1 MHRIRS
7 LGTDMV
13 CLKNRI
19 NRRVIS
25 KVTKSAKGEDCRLM
39 FQEICNQN
47 PETTVFAHYR
57 HLRLGAGLG
66 LKPTIFGAAC
76 CSSCHDECDGRTRKL
91 DRDFVRARHAE
102 ASLIYLHDLLCKGSL
117 KLS

>member
-7 LGTDMV
+7 LGSDMV

-39 FQEICNQN
+39 FYEICNQN

-66 LKPTIFGAAC
+66 LKPSIWGCPAC
-76 CSSCHDECDGRTRKL
+76 FCCHSEADGRTRKL
-91 DRDFVRARHAE
+91 DRDFVRATHAE
-102 ASLIYLHDLLCKGSL
+102 ASLIYLHDLLCNGQI